1 MILNVFELLNNAT
14 LNEQEKYVAFKARL
28 EEHCNT
34 EGRVLN
40 LFRILKGVEM
50 ELSECLDGTI
60 HTNPDKSTVERLLSV
75 IRIELQIIKYRI
87 RHPEL
92 TENHISGKFPI
103 GEWTDNKADL
113 IELIYAISLVR
124 SIENGKVSIK
134 AIKEGFEFIFGVDL
148 GNIHDRL
155 DDIASRKGTR
165 TRYLE
170 KLVACLNK
178 FLDDSDAG

>member
-1 MILNVFELLNNAT
+1 MTFDVFELLNNAV
-14 LNEQEKYVAFKARL
+14 LNEQEKYLAFKARL
-28 EEHCNT
+28 EEYCNT
-34 EGRVLN
+34 ESRVLN
-40 LFRILKGVEM
+40 IFRILKGVEM
-50 ELSECLDGTI
+50 ELTDCLESTI
-60 HTNPDKSTVERLLSV
+60 YTNLDKSTVAKLLSI
-75 IRIELQIIKYRI
+75 IRIELQIIKYKI

-92 TENHISGKFPI
+92 SEERQSGIFPI

-124 SIENGKVSIK
+124 SVENGKVSVK
-134 AIKEGFEFIFGVDL
+134 AIKEGFEFIFGIDL

-165 TRYLE
+165 VRYLE

-178 FLDDSDAG
+178 FLDNLDAK